1 MFFKR
6 KRHTLGRR
14 RKSKGPTWLLTVSFL
29 LISGW
34 TFGFLWFLAYLPIEV
49 NSNNL
54 QSADG
59 IVVLTG
65 SPGRIQKGIDLLKAT
80 KGKRLLISG
89 VNADL
94 ANETIIKA
102 IGSGDTLAKCCI
114 DLGREAANT
123 TGNAIESANWA
134 RENGFTSLIIITSD
148 YHLPRSLLEL
158 DKTMGTITLIPASVT
173 NKAPLTT
180 LALEYSKY
188 LVSLGQTSI
197 SNLIQ

>member
-14 RKSKGPTWLLTVSFL
+14 KKGKGPTWLLTTSFL
-29 LISGW
+29 LITAW
-34 TFGFLWFLAYLPIEV
+34 TFGFLWFLAYLPQEV
-49 NSNNL
+49 TPQQI

-65 SPGRIQKGIDLLKAT
+65 SPGRIQKGIDLLKAS

-94 ANETIIKA
+94 ANETIINA

-123 TGNAIESANWA
+123 TGNAVESANWA
-134 RENGFTSLIIITSD
+134 RENNFTSLLIITAD

-158 DKTMGTITLIPASVT
+158 EKTMRGIVLIPASVA
-173 NKAPLTT
+173 NEAPLTT

-188 LVSLGQTSI
+188 LISYGQSSI
-197 SNLIQ
+197 FN